1 MTECSETGFA
11 FQPLGARTVIARFDG
26 GYVTSDGGA
35 LLLREVEH
43 RTGILR
49 RLAACFTDQ
58 RTPERIEYT
67 VEELIK
73 QRVYALALGY
83 EDLNDHD
90 QLRRD
95 PLLAVLVGKADPTGQ
110 ERRRLRDR
118 GNALAGKSTLNRLE
132 LCVPHATPK
141 ETRYKKIL
149 IDPAAVDR
157 VLIELFLEAQAEP
170 PSALV
175 LDLDATDDPVHG
187 HQEDRFF
194 HGYYGHYCYLPLYIF
209 AGEFLLCAR
218 LRPAN
223 RDASAGALE
232 EVQRIVGHLRT
243 QWPAVRITLRADAG
257 FCREPLMAWCEEHG
271 LDYVFGRAK
280 NARLLAAVHGALA
293 QAQAQFAQTG
303 QAARVFTEVC
313 YRTLES
319 WTRERRVVAKAEH
332 LEKGANP
339 RFVVTSL
346 TSAQWAAQALYEEL
360 YCARGDM
367 ENRIKEQQLDLF
379 ADRTSTAKLWSNQI
393 RLYFSSF
400 AYVLLQALRRL
411 GLRGTEMAH
420 AQCGTIRLHLLK
432 IGALLTVSVRRIRV
446 ALASGYPYATLFQ
459 QVYTQLRC

>member
-1 MTECSETGFA
+1 
-11 FQPLGARTVIARFDG
+11 VIDPTA
-26 GYVTSDGGA
+26 V
-35 LLLREVEH
+35 
-43 RTGILR
+43 
-49 RLAACFTDQ
+49 DQ
-58 RTPERIEYT
+58 
-67 VEELIK
+67 
-73 QRVYALALGY
+73 
-83 EDLNDHD
+83 
-90 QLRRD
+90 
-95 PLLAVLVGKADPTGQ
+95 VLV
-110 ERRRLRDR
+110 
-118 GNALAGKSTLNRLE
+118 
-132 LCVPHATPK
+132 
-141 ETRYKKIL
+141 
-149 IDPAAVDR
+149 
-157 VLIELFLEAQAEP
+157 ELFLEAHAEP
-170 PSALV
+170 PAAIV

-223 RDASAGALE
+223 RDASSGALE
-232 EVQRIVGHLRT
+232 EVQRMVGHLRT
-243 QWPAVRITLRADAG
+243 QWPTVQITLRADAG
-257 FCREPLMAWCEEHG
+257 FCREPLMAWCEEQG
-271 LDYVFGRAK
+271 LDYVFGLAK
-280 NARLLAAVHGALA
+280 NVRLLAEVQEALA

-303 QAARVFTEVC
+303 PPARVFTEFR

-346 TSAQWAAQALYEEL
+346 ASAQWAAQALYEEL

-379 ADRTSTAKLWSNQI
+379 ADRTRTAKLWSNQI

-400 AYVLLQALRRL
+400 AYVFLHALRRL

-420 AQCGTIRLHLLK
+420 AQCGTIRLRLLK
-432 IGALLTVSVRRIRV
+432 IGAVLTISVRRIRV